1 MAVESKK
8 VGLRRRSPPQ
18 ASLLLSPI
26 WIWVVH
32 LGVFTVFSASPL
44 VLPSVAAN
52 PGFIG
57 TDLQL
62 HQMSQAIAQFPGTA
76 AILPDSVPAIARL
89 VTVRI
94 LSDRGT
100 GSGVIIGNQGKTY
113 TVLTNAHVVAEG
125 GGDAYTI
132 LTADGQPHK
141 GVRLHSPQ
149 LGNDDLALVQ
159 FSSDRPYQV
168 VAIGNSNILSVGEI
182 VYASGFPNWRIIN
195 ANTLAD
201 TRDWGLQAF
210 ELTQGYIGMLP
221 NQPLQQGYQLG
232 YTNQI
237 EPGMSGGPVL
247 DRNGRLIAINGG
259 LKYPLQG
266 IIAFI
271 FADGTMPSQALFE
284 QMETLSWAIPTAR
297 FQQLFRQSA
306 NLLQGS
312 Y

>member
-1 MAVESKK
+1 MAVESNK
-8 VGLRRRSPPQ
+8 
-18 ASLLLSPI
+18 LSPI
-26 WIWVVH
+26 WMWVIH
-32 LGVFTVFSASPL
+32 LGVFAVFSVSPL
-44 VLPSVAAN
+44 VLPSIAAN
-52 PGFIG
+52 QSFTD

-62 HQMSQAIAQFPGTA
+62 HQMSQTIAQFPGTA
-76 AILPDSVPAIARL
+76 ATLPNSVSAIAKL

-94 LSDRGT
+94 LGDRGT
-100 GSGVIIGNQGKTY
+100 GSGVIIRNQGKTY

-125 GGDAYTI
+125 GGDTYTI
-132 LTADGQPHK
+132 LTADGQIHK
-141 GVRLHSPQ
+141 GVWLHSDR
-149 LGNDDLALVQ
+149 LGNDDLALMQ
-159 FSSDRPYQV
+159 FSSDRLYKV

-247 DRNGRLIAINGG
+247 DRYGRLIAINGG

-271 FADGTMPSQALFE
+271 FADGTMPTQALFE

-297 FQQLFRQSA
+297 FQQLFKQPDNS
-306 NLLQGS
+306 LQGS

>member
-1 MAVESKK
+1 MAVKSNK
-8 VGLRRRSPPQ
+8 VDLRRRSLPQ
-18 ASLLLSPI
+18 ASLLLSSV
-26 WIWVVH
+26 WMWVVH
-32 LGVFTVFSASPL
+32 LGVFAVFPASGL
-44 VLPSVAAN
+44 VSPSVTAN
-52 PGFIG
+52 PAF
-57 TDLQL
+57 TDADLQL

-76 AILPDSVPAIARL
+76 ATLPDSVLAIARL

-94 LSDRGT
+94 LGDQGT
-100 GSGVIIGNQGKTY
+100 GSGVIIGHQGKTY

-125 GGDAYTI
+125 DGYTI
-132 LTADGQPHK
+132 LTADGQIHK
-141 GVRLHSPQ
+141 GVWLHSPQ

-159 FSSDRPYQV
+159 FSSDRLYQV
-168 VAIGNSNILSVGEI
+168 AAISDSNILSVGEI
-182 VYASGFPNWRIIN
+182 VYASGFPNWRVIN

-210 ELTQGYIGMLP
+210 ALTQGYIGMLP

-247 DRNGRLIAINGG
+247 DRYGRLIAINGG

-271 FADGTMPSQALFE
+271 SADGTMPSQALFE

-297 FQQLFRQSA
+297 FQQLFGQSA
-306 NLLQGS
+306 NSLQGS

>member
-1 MAVESKK
+1 MAVESNK
-8 VGLRRRSPPQ
+8 VGLRRRSPPR

-26 WIWVVH
+26 WMWVVH
-32 LGVFTVFSASPL
+32 LGVFTVFSASGL
-44 VLPSVAAN
+44 ASSSVAAN
-52 PGFIG
+52 PGFTD

-62 HQMSQAIAQFPGTA
+62 HQMSQAIAQFPGTGA
-76 AILPDSVPAIARL
+76 TLPDSVSAIAKL

-94 LSDRGT
+94 LGNQGT
-100 GSGVIIGNQGKTY
+100 GSGVIIGHQGQTY
-113 TVLTNAHVVAEG
+113 TVLTNAHVVAEIG
-125 GGDAYTI
+125 GNGYTI
-132 LTADGQPHK
+132 LTADGQPHQ

-149 LGNDDLALVQ
+149 LGNDDIALVQ

-168 VAIGNSNILSVGEI
+168 VAISNSNILSVGEI
-182 VYASGFPNWRIIN
+182 VYASGFPNWRVIN

-210 ELTQGYIGMLP
+210 ALTQGYIGMLP

-247 DRNGRLIAINGG
+247 DRYGRLIAINGG

-271 FADGTMPSQALFE
+271 FADGTMPSQGLFE

-297 FQQLFRQSA
+297 FQQLFGQPA
-306 NLLQGS
+306 NSLQGS